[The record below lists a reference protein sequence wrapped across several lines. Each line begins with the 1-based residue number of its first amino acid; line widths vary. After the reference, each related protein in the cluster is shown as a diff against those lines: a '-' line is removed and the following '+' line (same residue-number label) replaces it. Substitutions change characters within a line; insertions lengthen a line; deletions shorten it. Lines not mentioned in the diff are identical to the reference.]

1 MLKRLAACVRE
12 FKKPTVLTLIFIV
25 GESIIETMIP
35 FITSNLVNDIKGG
48 VVLSQLLRS
57 GGLLLLLA
65 MLSLG
70 CGGAAGAFCAK
81 ASAGFARNLRHDVF
95 SRIQHYSFE
104 NIDRFSSVSL
114 VTRMTT
120 DISNIQQAYMMLIRV
135 AVRAPL
141 LLIFSTTMA
150 FIMGGKLALTF
161 VVVIPVLGCGLLLI
175 GKKALPTFRR
185 IFRKYDRL
193 NESIEEMSGGCAW
206 SRASPGRTMKS
217 RNLTPPTTPSARTLR
232 WRSASWPSMSR

>member
-95 SRIQHYSFE
+95 SRIQH
-104 NIDRFSSVSL
+104 
-114 VTRMTT
+114 
-120 DISNIQQAYMMLIRV
+120 
-135 AVRAPL
+135 
-141 LLIFSTTMA
+141 
-150 FIMGGKLALTF
+150 
-161 VVVIPVLGCGLLLI
+161 
-175 GKKALPTFRR
+175 
-185 IFRKYDRL
+185 
-193 NESIEEMSGGCAW
+193 
-206 SRASPGRTMKS
+206 
-217 RNLTPPTTPSARTLR
+217 
-232 WRSASWPSMSR
+232 